1 MWKENADSWTFA
13 NAGKDRSEVSLDVGW
28 DEEKEANQSS
38 FVNLGVKI
46 LSNERREFLS
56 DDSRHRAYEMLD
68 EQ

>member
-1 MWKENADSWTFA
+1 MTNWKNNHWSGF
-13 NAGKDRSEVSLDVGW
+13 VM
-28 DEEKEANQSS
+28 KEANQSS

-56 DDSRHRAYEMLD
+56 DDSRHRAYEILY

>member
-1 MWKENADSWTFA
+1 MTNWKHDHLGGF
-13 NAGKDRSEVSLDVGW
+13 VM
-28 DEEKEANQSS
+28 KEANPSS